1 MLESTVTGSESN
13 ATGSESIV
21 TNYEITA
28 TERAFQVP
36 PRATHLP
43 PSWVPGSGLAAL
55 RFEISDRSARKE
67 QFNHRERREP
77 KEKQALGRTDAIICR
92 VRTRFRS
99 SSLLCDP
106 CDLCGYST
114 AVYRFSGIL
123 PFPILSLCSGRFASG
138 DGFRHPAPGARGLQ
152 RSESKLC
159 RTGVRP
165 FLRSCHSK
173 PKHKDQT

>member
-21 TNYEITA
+21 KLEITA
-28 TERAFQVP
+28 TERHSKFRLALRSSAV
-36 PRATHLP
+36 
-43 PSWVPGSGLAAL
+43 GSGFRPRGLD
-55 RFEISDRSARKE
+55 RFRSFGQKDSSTT
-67 QFNHRERREP
+67 ERRGQR
-77 KEKQALGRTDAIICR
+77 KQALGRTGDHCR
-92 VRTRFRS
+92 EDRRQVPALRS
-99 SSLLCDP
+99 LRSL
-106 CDLCGYST
+106 GYST